1 MFALEEAH
9 KNFSPLVLTS
19 AMIAS
24 ISADFV
30 SKQFFGLIPSLDFRK
45 VEPLP
50 LKNYWTLI
58 ILGIIIGISGVI
70 FNNGILKTQSLFKK
84 SKLSIEIKCIIHL

>member
-30 SKQFFGLIPSLDFRK
+30 SKQFFGLIPSLDFSEVK
-45 VEPLP
+45 SLP

-70 FNNGILKTQSLFKK
+70 FNKGILKLKVYLK
-84 SKLSIEIKCIIHL
+84 SQN